1 MKGLSGDLPVD
12 RGARGLLVDAV
23 CKELGR
29 RDGGGAKL
37 LPMAQWSAIE
47 RAVGRGRMRKGVGM
61 RRRAAGVTERGGVW
75 EVSGHLSGWDAPAR
89 CGGGGAWFGARD
101 KGDFRGRAEAD
112 TCRIVG
118 EAKGEGVVSRES
130 HDVVSRA

>member
-1 MKGLSGDLPVD
+1 MG
-12 RGARGLLVDAV
+12 
-23 CKELGR
+23 
-29 RDGGGAKL
+29 
-37 LPMAQWSAIE
+37 W
-47 RAVGRGRMRKGVGM
+47 
-61 RRRAAGVTERGGVW
+61 RAAGVAERRRVW
-75 EVSGHLSGWDAPAR
+75 EVDAHLSGRGAPAR
-89 CGGGGAWFGARD
+89 GGGGGAWFGARD

>member
-29 RDGGGAKL
+29 LDGGGAKL

-47 RAVGRGRMRKGVGM
+47 RAVGRGRMRKGV
-61 RRRAAGVTERGGVW
+61 AHISSDVGV
-75 EVSGHLSGWDAPAR
+75 
-89 CGGGGAWFGARD
+89 
-101 KGDFRGRAEAD
+101 
-112 TCRIVG
+112 
-118 EAKGEGVVSRES
+118 
-130 HDVVSRA
+130 